1 MKVSVITISYNDYK
15 GLQSTITSVISQT
28 YFKNIEYIVI
38 DGGSTDGSKE
48 LIESLKEKFKYSCSE
63 KDGGIYQAMNKGLS
77 HATGDY
83 VIFANAGDRLY
94 DNKVIENFLSTE
106 RVKDMYVGNTLIVYQ
121 NGKTQLWESPQ
132 EASMRILY
140 DGALS
145 HQATFFKTSVL
156 KKYGFDETLRIV
168 SDWKVYIQLLIQEN
182 CSYEKLS
189 FMVTRFTWGGISSQ
203 SNKANQERK
212 KVLNE
217 YFPPRIQDDFKYLH
231 FGYTDL
237 EKKFKRIKLK
247 TKSGKVLIGIIN
259 LIYKIQY
266 GK

>member
-1 MKVSVITISYNDYK
+1 MKISVITISYNDCK
-15 GLQSTITSVISQT
+15 GLQDTITSVISQT
-28 YFKNIEYIVI
+28 CFENIEYIVI
-38 DGGSTDGSKE
+38 DGGSTDGSKK
-48 LIESLKEKFKYSCSE
+48 LIDSLKEKFKYSCSE

-77 HATGDY
+77 HASGDY
-83 VIFANAGDRLY
+83 VIFANAGDKFY
-94 DNKVIENFLSTE
+94 DKKVIENFLSTP
-106 RVKDMYVGNTLIVYQ
+106 RVKDMYVGDTLIIYP
-121 NGKTQLWESPQ
+121 NGKTQLWKSPK

-145 HQATFFKTSVL
+145 HQATFFRTEIL
-156 KKYGFDETLRIV
+156 KKYGFDEKLRIV
-168 SDWKVYIQLLIQEN
+168 SDWKVYIQLLINEN

-189 FMVTRFTWGGISSQ
+189 FMVTRFSWGGISSQ
-203 SNKANQERK
+203 ADKANLERK
-212 KVLNE
+212 KVLDE

-237 EKKFKRIKLK
+237 ERKFKRIKLK
-247 TKSGKVLIGIIN
+247 TRSGHILTWMIN